1 MKLLK
6 EHYTLSSTQEVLK
19 ELKERNLR
27 GEPMIVTG
35 VVQRANS
42 KNQNGRIYPRDILEK
57 ECARYVKEYVDKGV
71 ALGQLDHTDS
81 PVIELK
87 HVSHKMNKLW
97 WDNDDLLAEVQILE
111 TPMGK
116 IAKEMVLSGIPLGI
130 SSRAVGSV
138 SKNEAKAADVVED
151 DLQLICW
158 DLVGI
163 PSTDNAFLKLR
174 EGLEITN
181 FDPSKVLPK
190 ELRIKEALEELL
202 KKTK

>member
-6 EHYTLSSTQEVLK
+6 EYYTLNQSQEVLK
-19 ELKERNLR
+19 ELKDRVSR

-35 VVQRANS
+35 VIQRANA
-42 KNQNGRIYPRDILEK
+42 KNQNGRIYPRSILEK
-57 ECARYVKEYVDKGV
+57 ECNRYMKEFVEKGV
-71 ALGQLDHTDS
+71 ALGELDHCDE
-81 PVIELK
+81 PVIQLK
-87 HVSHKMNKLW
+87 NVSHKINKIW
-97 WDNDDLLAEVQILE
+97 WENDDLLGEVQILE

-116 IAKEMVLSGIPLGI
+116 IAKEIVLNGIPLGI

-163 PSTDNAFLKLR
+163 PSTENAFLKLK
-174 EGLEITN
+174 EGKEIEN
-181 FDPSKVLPK
+181 FDPSKILPK
-190 ELRIKEALEELL
+190 ELRIKEALEDIL
-202 KKTK
+202 KKK

>member
-6 EHYTLSSTQEVLK
+6 EYYALAPGQEILK
-19 ELKERNLR
+19 ELKDRNSR

-35 VVQRANS
+35 VIQRANA
-42 KNQNGRIYPRDILEK
+42 KNQNGRIYPRDILMK
-57 ECARYVKEYVDKGV
+57 ETERYIKEFVERNV
-71 ALGQLDHTDS
+71 ALGELDHEDS
-81 PVIELK
+81 PVIQLK
-87 HVSHKMNKLW
+87 NVSHKINKVW
-97 WDNDDLLAEVQILE
+97 WENDDVIGEVQILE
-111 TPMGK
+111 TPAGK
-116 IAKEMVLSGIPLGI
+116 IAKEIVLSGVPLGI

-138 SKNEAKAADVVED
+138 SKNEAKAADVVEE

-163 PSTDNAFLKLR
+163 PSTQNAFLKLR
-174 EGLEITN
+174 EGIEIKN